1 MRIRLVSYNIHK
13 CVGGVDRRYDPQRV
27 RDVLAACKPD
37 VVLLQEAALLG
48 PPFRDR
54 QAELLAALLDLP
66 HVAFAGNVPMRGG
79 GIYGNAVLSR
89 FALSDVANV
98 DLTFP
103 PKKRRSALF
112 ARCRLHRPGTGREHV
127 RSLVVCS
134 LHLGLAGIERRLQ
147 VRQLLATAPLAR
159 LHRRTPLALAG
170 DFNDLWGTLGRRLLE
185 PAGLRGLPR
194 ELPTFPAYAPLRALD
209 ALYLRGDVRL
219 LAAHTPHSLAA
230 RRASD
235 HLPLVADLEVARA
248 PRRGDR
254 REEGAR
260 PSSRPGT
267 RLTGASS

>member
-1 MRIRLVSYNIHK
+1 MKIRLVSYNIHK
-13 CVGGVDRRYDPQRV
+13 CVGPVDRRYDPQRV
-27 RDVLAACKPD
+27 SDVLAAARPD

-48 PPFRDR
+48 TPFRDR

-89 FALSDVANV
+89 FALSDVSNV

-112 ARCRLHRPGTGREHV
+112 ARCRLHRPGSARSEL
-127 RSLVVCS
+127 RSLWVCS

-147 VRQLLATAPLAR
+147 VRRLLATPPLAR
-159 LHRRTPLALAG
+159 LHRRTPVVLGG
-170 DFNDLWGTLGRRLLE
+170 DFNDLWGTLGPRLLG
-185 PAGLRGLPR
+185 PGGFRGLPR
-194 ELPTFPAYAPLRALD
+194 ELPTFPAYAPLRPLD

-219 LAAHTPHSLAA
+219 LAAHTTRSLAA

-235 HLPLVADLEVARA
+235 HLPLVAELEITRPPPRA
-248 PRRGDR
+248 KPG
-254 REEGAR
+254 GAR
-260 PSSRPGT
+260 R
-267 RLTGASS
+267 